1 MILPQGIPSQR
12 GSISAFAE
20 RLMAEDPPRLYLPK
34 DESRPNA
41 GALVF
46 RVGYRSEAERIA
58 ALVGP
63 RDLGQAVDASTDHAL
78 LVLLGE
84 YARQLGLI
92 KRLQA
97 VPIDQ
102 RQGDYTP
109 QSKLIEFLVAILAGL
124 EHLEDLNQASDPL
137 VKDQAVIASWGQTGF
152 AHYSGVSRTLDAAG
166 DDTLSE
172 VIEVLETV
180 SQPFIDAE
188 VMALA
193 RRGQALVLDADLTG
207 RKISSTSTTY
217 PGSGFGYMDGEIA
230 NGFQAAIT
238 SLTGGPCGRLLL
250 SSQRYSGPAQS
261 AECLQAAVQKMEQV
275 LGLHPRRRTERVQQ
289 RLQTLATHLAQLQ
302 ASLEAERAHQ
312 RDLFDTLQAARQ
324 EEARQQAEVERW
336 AAEFQAHGW
345 VERPHSKLAQARQRE
360 VSAQKRQSRAGRD
373 LRATAARL
381 TKWEHAL
388 AEGQAQQTHLL
399 DWLAQLASDNATLLH
414 PLTCVLR
421 VDAGFSPDDNLTW
434 LIEMG
439 YVVYTKAHNGQT
451 TAKLCRQLPATVMWQ
466 RVGRNAEA
474 VYLPQQRIADC
485 PYDLEAL
492 LVRYHVPTGY
502 LYSTLLYY
510 GDRPPPPVLKDWF
523 SGYNARQTIEA
534 GIKEGKGVFR
544 LRHPLV
550 RSPIGM
556 QLQEQFGLFAANFV
570 RWAAQ
575 WAKQLVRQAN
585 HALKDALT
593 EVKTLVQDV
602 AHCRARLVHNVLG
615 RVLIFDEHSPYAG
628 AILLLSGQVA
638 FQHVLPFFKSSSFA
652 RSETT

>member
-1 MILPQGIPSQR
+1 MILPQDAPSQR
-12 GSISAFAE
+12 GSVSAFAE
-20 RLMAEDPPRLYLPK
+20 RLAADDTPRLYLPE
-34 DESRPNA
+34 DASRPDV

-46 RVGYRSEAERIA
+46 RVGYRNEAERIA
-58 ALVGP
+58 ALVGD

-78 LVLLGE
+78 LVVLGE

-92 KRLQA
+92 ERLQA

-102 RQGDYTP
+102 RQGDHPP
-109 QSKLIEFLVAILAGL
+109 QSKLIEFLVGILAGL
-124 EHLEDLNQASDPL
+124 EHLEDLNQAPHPL
-137 VKDQAVIASWGQTGF
+137 VKDQAVIASWGQAGF
-152 AHYSGVSRTLDAAG
+152 AHYSGVSRTLSAAD

-193 RRGQALVLDADLTG
+193 QHGQALVLDADLTG

-217 PGSGFGYMDGEIA
+217 QGAGFGYMDGEIA
-230 NGFQAAIT
+230 NGFQAAVT

-250 SSQRYSGPAQS
+250 SSQRYPGPAQS

-289 RLQTLATHLAQLQ
+289 RLQTLAAHQAQLQ
-302 ASLEAERAHQ
+302 ASLDAERARQ
-312 RDLFDTLQAARQ
+312 RDQFDALQAARQ
-324 EEARQQAEVERW
+324 EEALWQAEVKRLS
-336 AAEFQAHGW
+336 AEFETHGW
-345 VERPHSKLAQARQRE
+345 VERPHSKLAQTRQRV
-360 VSAQKRQSRAGRD
+360 VSAQKRQARAGRE

-381 TKWEHAL
+381 TKWEHAM
-388 AEGQAQQTHLL
+388 ADGQAQQTQWL
-399 DWLAQLASDNATLLH
+399 DWLAQLESENATLLH

-421 VDAGFSPDDNLTW
+421 VDAGFSTDDNLTW

-439 YVVYTKAHNGQT
+439 YVVYTKVHNGQT
-451 TAKLCRQLPATVMWQ
+451 TAKLLRQLPADVTWQ

-474 VYLPQQRIADC
+474 VYLPQQRIAEC

-492 LVRYHVPTGY
+492 VVRYHVPTGY
-502 LYSTLLYY
+502 LYTTLLYY
-510 GDRPPPPVLKDWF
+510 GDRPPPQVLKDWF
-523 SGYNARQTIEA
+523 SSYNTRQTIEA

-556 QLQEQFGLFAANFV
+556 LLQEQFGLFAANFV

-575 WAKQLVRQAN
+575 WAQQLVRQAN
-585 HALKDALT
+585 HALQDALT
-593 EVKTLVQDV
+593 EVKTLVHDV
-602 AHCRARLVHNVLG
+602 AHGRARLVHNALG
-615 RVLIFDEHSPYAG
+615 RVLIFDEHGPYAG
-628 AILLLSGQVA
+628 ALLLLSGQVA
-638 FQHVLPFFKSSSFA
+638 FQHVLPFFKSLSFL
-652 RSETT
+652 RPETT

>member
-1 MILPQGIPSQR
+1 MIVPQCHPSQQR
-12 GSISAFAE
+12 SVSEFTDWLVVDDHPGVCWSNDGPRPEASL
-20 RLMAEDPPRLYLPK
+20 LMIRTSPMRE
-34 DESRPNA
+34 
-41 GALVF
+41 V
-46 RVGYRSEAERIA
+46 ERIA
-58 ALVGP
+58 ALVGQ

-78 LVLLGE
+78 LVVLGE

-92 KRLQA
+92 GRLQA

-102 RQGDYTP
+102 RQGDYSP

-124 EHLEDLNQASDPL
+124 EHLEDLNQASAPL

-152 AHYSGVSRTLDAAG
+152 AHYSGVSRTLDAAD
-166 DDTLSE
+166 DDTLGE
-172 VIEVLETV
+172 VIKVLETV

-207 RKISSTSTTY
+207 RKISPTSTTY

-230 NGFQAAIT
+230 NGFQTALT

-289 RLQTLATHLAQLQ
+289 RLQTLATCQARLQ
-302 ASLEAERAHQ
+302 ASLDTERAHQ
-312 RDLFDTLQAARQ
+312 RDLFDALQAARQ
-324 EEARQQAEVERW
+324 EEARQQAEVEQW
-336 AAEFQAHGW
+336 SAEFQARGW
-345 VERPHSKLAQARQRE
+345 VERPHSKLAQARQR
-360 VSAQKRQSRAGRD
+360 VVRAQKRQIRAGRD

-388 AEGQAQQTHLL
+388 AEDQAQQTQLL
-399 DWLAQLASDNATLLH
+399 DWLAQLDSANATLLH

-421 VDAGFSPDDNLTW
+421 VDAGFSTDDNLTW

-439 YVVYTKAHNGQT
+439 YVVYTKVHNGQT
-451 TAKLCRQLPATVMWQ
+451 TAKLCRQLPAAVTWQ

-474 VYLPQQRIADC
+474 VYLPQQRIAEC

-492 LVRYHVPTGY
+492 LVRYHVPTGV
-502 LYSTLLYY
+502 LYTTLLYY
-510 GDRPPPPVLKDWF
+510 GDRPPPPLLKDWF
-523 SGYNARQTIEA
+523 SGYNTRQTIEA

-550 RSPIGM
+550 RSPFGM

-575 WAKQLVRQAN
+575 WAKQLMRQAN

-602 AHCRARLVHNVLG
+602 AHCRARLVHNALG
-615 RVLIFDEHSPYAG
+615 RVLIFDEYSPYAG
-628 AILLLSGQVA
+628 SCLLLSGQVA
-638 FQHVLPFFKSSSFA
+638 FQHVLPFFKSSSFLPP
-652 RSETT
+652 ETS

>member
-1 MILPQGIPSQR
+1 MIVPQCHPSQR
-12 GSISAFAE
+12 RSVSEFTDWLVADDHPE
-20 RLMAEDPPRLYLPK
+20 VYLPN
-34 DESRPNA
+34 DCPRP
-41 GALVF
+41 
-46 RVGYRSEAERIA
+46 EASPLIIRTSPMREVERIA
-58 ALVGP
+58 ALVGQ

-84 YARQLGLI
+84 YARHLGLI
-92 KRLQA
+92 ERLQA

-102 RQGDYTP
+102 RQGDYPP
-109 QSKLIEFLVAILAGL
+109 QSKLIEFLVGILAGL
-124 EHLEDLNQASDPL
+124 EHLEDLNQAPNPL
-137 VKDQAVIASWGQTGF
+137 VKDQAVITSWGQAGF
-152 AHYSGVSRTLDAAG
+152 AHYSGVSRTLSAAG

-172 VIEVLETV
+172 VVEVLETV

-193 RRGQALVLDADLTG
+193 RQGRALVLDTDLTG

-217 PGSGFGYMDGEIA
+217 QGSGFGYMDGEVA
-230 NGFQAAIT
+230 KGFQAAIT

-289 RLQTLATHLAQLQ
+289 RLRTLAANQDRLQ
-302 ASLEAERAHQ
+302 ASLDAERARQ
-312 RDLFDTLQAARQ
+312 RDLFDALQAARQ
-324 EEARQQAEVERW
+324 DEARGLAEVEQLT
-336 AAEFQAHGW
+336 AEFQARGW
-345 VERPHSKLAQARQRE
+345 VERPHSKLAQARQRL
-360 VSAQKRQSRAGRD
+360 VSAQKRQARTGRE
-373 LRATAARL
+373 LRATATRL
-381 TKWEHAL
+381 TKWEPAL
-388 AEGQAQQTHLL
+388 AKGQAQQTQWL
-399 DWLAQLASDNATLLH
+399 DWLAQLESDNATLLH

-421 VDAGFSPDDNLTW
+421 VDAGFSTDDNLTW

-451 TAKLCRQLPATVMWQ
+451 TAKLCRQLPATVTWQ

-474 VYLPQQRIADC
+474 VYLPHQRIAEC

-502 LYSTLLYY
+502 LYTTLLYY
-510 GDRPPPPVLKDWF
+510 GDRPPPQVLKDWF

-544 LRHPLV
+544 LRHPWV

-556 QLQEQFGLFAANFV
+556 ELQEQFSLFAANFV
-570 RWAAQ
+570 RWATQ

-585 HALKDALT
+585 HALSNALT

-602 AHCRARLVHNVLG
+602 AHCRARLVHNALG

-628 AILLLSGQVA
+628 SILLLSGQVA
-638 FQHVLPFFKSSSFA
+638 FQYVLPFFKSLDFLPP
-652 RSETT
+652 ETS

>member
-1 MILPQGIPSQR
+1 MILPQGVPSQR
-12 GSISAFAE
+12 GSVSAFAE
-20 RLMAEDPPRLYLPK
+20 RLVADNPPRLYLPE
-34 DESRPNA
+34 DASRPDA
-41 GALVF
+41 GTLVYQ
-46 RVGYRSEAERIA
+46 VGYRSEAERIA
-58 ALVGP
+58 ALVRP
-63 RDLGQAVDASTDHAL
+63 RDLGQAVDVSTDHAL

-92 KRLQA
+92 ERLQA

-102 RQGDYTP
+102 RQGAYTP

-124 EHLEDLNQASDPL
+124 EHLEDLNQAAAPL
-137 VKDQAVIASWGQTGF
+137 VKDQAVITSWGQAGF
-152 AHYSGVSRTLDAAG
+152 AHYSGVSRTLSAAG

-172 VIEVLETV
+172 VIQVLQTI

-193 RRGQALVLDADLTG
+193 RHGQALVLDADLTG
-207 RKISSTSTTY
+207 RKVSSTSTTY
-217 PGSGFGYMDGEIA
+217 QDSGFGYMDGEIA

-261 AECLQAAVQKMEQV
+261 AECLQAAVRKMEQV

-289 RLQTLATHLAQLQ
+289 RLQALAADQAQLQ
-302 ASLEAERAHQ
+302 ASLDAERTRQ
-312 RDLFDTLQAARQ
+312 RDLFDALQVARQ
-324 EEARQQAEVERW
+324 EQVLRQAEVERLS
-336 AAEFQAHGW
+336 AEFQARGW
-345 VERPHSKLAQARQRE
+345 VERPHSKLAQARQQV
-360 VSAQKRQSRAGRD
+360 VSAQKRQTRAGRE

-388 AEGQAQQTHLL
+388 ANGQAQQTQWM
-399 DWLAQLASDNATLLH
+399 DWLAQLESENATLLH
-414 PLTCVLR
+414 PLTCILR
-421 VDAGFSPDDNLTW
+421 VDAGFSTDDNLTW

-439 YVVYTKAHNGQT
+439 YVVYTKVHNGQT
-451 TAKLCRQLPATVMWQ
+451 TAKLLRQLPADVTWQ

-474 VYLPQQRIADC
+474 VYRPQQRIAEC

-492 LVRYHVPTGY
+492 VVRYHVPTGY

-510 GDRPPPPVLKDWF
+510 GDRPPPQRLKDWF

-556 QLQEQFGLFAANFV
+556 LLQEQFGLFAANFV

-585 HALKDALT
+585 QALEDALT
-593 EVKTLVQDV
+593 EVKTLVHDV
-602 AHCRARLVHNVLG
+602 AHCRARLVHNALG
-615 RVLIFDEHSPYAG
+615 HVLIFDEHGPYAG
-628 AILLLSGQVA
+628 ALLLLSGQVA
-638 FQHVLPFFKSSSFA
+638 FQHVLPFFKSSSFLLPG
-652 RSETT
+652 TT

>member
-1 MILPQGIPSQR
+1 MILPHGAPSQR
-12 GSISAFAE
+12 GSMSAFAE
-20 RLMAEDPPRLYLPK
+20 RLVADAPPRLYLP
-34 DESRPNA
+34 DEESRP
-41 GALVF
+41 GADTPVF
-46 RVGYRSEAERIA
+46 RVGCCREAERIA

-63 RDLGQAVDASTDHAL
+63 RDLGQGVDASTDHAL
-78 LVLLGE
+78 LVVLGE

-92 KRLQA
+92 ERLRG

-102 RQGDYTP
+102 RRGDYTP

-137 VKDQAVIASWGQTGF
+137 VKDQAVITSWGQTGF
-152 AHYSGVSRTLDAAG
+152 AHYSGVSRTLEAA
-166 DDTLSE
+166 DEDTLSK
-172 VIEVLETV
+172 VIEVLEAV

-217 PGSGFGYMDGEIA
+217 PGAGFGYMDGEIA

-250 SSQRYSGPAQS
+250 SSQRYSGPARS

-275 LGLHPRRRTERVQQ
+275 LGLHPRRRTEQVQQ
-289 RLQTLATHLAQLQ
+289 RLQALATSQARLQ
-302 ASLEAERAHQ
+302 ASLDAERAHQ
-312 RDLFDTLQAARQ
+312 RDLFDALQAARQ
-324 EEARQQAEVERW
+324 EEARQQAEVERLS
-336 AAEFQAHGW
+336 AEFQAHGW
-345 VERPHSKLAQARQRE
+345 VERPHSKLAQARQRV
-360 VSAQKRQSRAGRD
+360 VSAHKRQTRAGRD

-381 TKWEHAL
+381 TQWERAL
-388 AEGQAQQTHLL
+388 ADGQAQQTHLL
-399 DWLAQLASDNATLLH
+399 DWHAQLESENATLLH

-421 VDAGFSPDDNLTW
+421 VDAGFSTDDNLTW

-439 YVVYTKAHNGQT
+439 YVVYTKVHNGQT
-451 TAKLCRQLPATVMWQ
+451 TAKLLRQLPADVTWQ

-474 VYLPQQRIADC
+474 VYLPHQRIAEC
-485 PYDLEAL
+485 PYDLDAL
-492 LVRYHVPTGY
+492 VVRYHVPTGV
-502 LYSTLLYY
+502 LYTTLLYY
-510 GDRPPPPVLKDWF
+510 GNRPPPQVLKDWF

-550 RSPIGM
+550 RSPFGM
-556 QLQEQFGLFAANFV
+556 LLQEQFGLFAANFV

-575 WAKQLVRQAN
+575 WVKQLMRQAN
-585 HALKDALT
+585 HALHDALT

-602 AHCRARLVHNVLG
+602 AHCRARLVHNAVG

-628 AILLLSGQVA
+628 VFLLLSGQA
-638 FQHVLPFFKSSSFA
+638 TFQHVLPFFKSLSFA
-652 RSETT
+652 

>member
-1 MILPQGIPSQR
+1 V
-12 GSISAFAE
+12 
-20 RLMAEDPPRLYLPK
+20 Y
-34 DESRPNA
+34 
-41 GALVF
+41 
-46 RVGYRSEAERIA
+46 RVGYRGEAERIA
-58 ALVGP
+58 ALVRD

-92 KRLQA
+92 ERLQV

-124 EHLEDLNQASDPL
+124 EHLEDLNQAADPL
-137 VKDQAVIASWGQTGF
+137 VKDQAVITSWGQTGF
-152 AHYSGVSRTLDAAG
+152 AHYSGVSRTLSAAG
-166 DDTLSE
+166 DDTLSA
-172 VIEVLETV
+172 VLEVLRTI

-193 RRGQALVLDADLTG
+193 QQGQALVLDADLTG
-207 RKISSTSTTY
+207 RKVSSTSTTY
-217 PGSGFGYMDGEIA
+217 QGAGFGYMDGEVA

-238 SLTGGPCGRLLL
+238 SLTGGPYGRLLL

-289 RLQTLATHLAQLQ
+289 RLQTLAAHQAQLQ
-302 ASLEAERAHQ
+302 ASLDAERTRQ
-312 RDLFDTLQAARQ
+312 RDLFDALQAARQ
-324 EEARQQAEVERW
+324 EAARQQAEVEQLS
-336 AAEFQAHGW
+336 AEFQARGW
-345 VERPHSKLAQARQRE
+345 VERPHSKLARARQRM
-360 VSAQKRQSRAGRD
+360 VSAQKRKGRAGRD

-381 TKWEHAL
+381 TKWERAL

-399 DWLAQLASDNATLLH
+399 DWLAQLESENATLLH

-421 VDAGFSPDDNLTW
+421 VDAGFSTDDNLTR

-451 TAKLCRQLPATVMWQ
+451 TAKLLRQLPTDVTWQ

-474 VYLPQQRIADC
+474 VYRPQQRIAEC
-485 PYDLEAL
+485 PYDLDAL

-502 LYSTLLYY
+502 LYTTLLYY
-510 GDRPPPPVLKDWF
+510 GDRPPPQVLKDWF

-550 RSPIGM
+550 RSPLGM
-556 QLQEQFGLFAANFV
+556 LLQEQFSLFAANFV

-575 WAKQLVRQAN
+575 WAMQLVRQAN

-602 AHCRARLVHNVLG
+602 AHCRARLVHNILG
-615 RVLIFDEHSPYAG
+615 RVLIFDERSPYAG
-628 AILLLSGQVA
+628 SLLLLSGQVA
-638 FQHVLPFFKSSSFA
+638 FQHVLPFFKSLNFL
-652 RSETT
+652 RPETT

>member
-1 MILPQGIPSQR
+1 MIVPHGVPSQH
-12 GSISAFAE
+12 GSVSAFAE
-20 RLMAEDPPRLYLPK
+20 RLVADNPPRLYWLES
-34 DESRPNA
+34 ESRPDA
-41 GALVF
+41 RDLVF
-46 RVGYRSEAERIA
+46 RVGYRNEAERII
-58 ALVGP
+58 ALVGQ

-84 YARQLGLI
+84 YARHLGLI
-92 KRLQA
+92 ERLQ
-97 VPIDQ
+97 VVSIDQ
-102 RQGDYTP
+102 RQGEYPP
-109 QSKLIEFLVAILAGL
+109 QSKLIEFLVGILAGL
-124 EHLEDLNQASDPL
+124 EHLEDLNQAPNPL
-137 VKDQAVIASWGQTGF
+137 VKDQAVITSWGQAGF
-152 AHYSGVSRTLDAAG
+152 AHYSGVSRTLSAAG
-166 DDTLSE
+166 DDTLHE

-193 RRGQALVLDADLTG
+193 RHGRALVLDADLTG
-207 RKISSTSTTY
+207 RKVSSTSTTY
-217 PGSGFGYMDGEIA
+217 AGSGFGYMDGEVA

-261 AECLQAAVQKMEQV
+261 AECLQAAVQKMEHV

-289 RLQTLATHLAQLQ
+289 RLRTLAANQARLQ
-302 ASLEAERAHQ
+302 ASLDAERARQ
-312 RDLFDTLQAARQ
+312 RDLFDALQTARQ
-324 EEARQQAEVERW
+324 DEARGQTEVEQW
-336 AAEFQAHGW
+336 AAEFQARGW
-345 VERPHSKLAQARQRE
+345 VERPHSKLAQARQRL
-360 VSAQKRQSRAGRD
+360 VSAQKRQTRAGRE

-388 AEGQAQQTHLL
+388 AEGQAQQTHWL
-399 DWLAQLASDNATLLH
+399 DWLAQLESENDTLLH
-414 PLTCVLR
+414 PLTCILR
-421 VDAGFSPDDNLTW
+421 VDAGFSTDDNLTW

-451 TAKLCRQLPATVMWQ
+451 TAKLRRQLPATMTWQ

-474 VYLPQQRIADC
+474 VYLPHQRIAEC

-502 LYSTLLYY
+502 LYTTLLYY

-523 SGYNARQTIEA
+523 RGYNARQTIEA

-544 LRHPLV
+544 LRHPWV

-556 QLQEQFGLFAANFV
+556 ELQEQFSLFAANFV
-570 RWAAQ
+570 RWTAQ

-585 HALKDALT
+585 RALNDALT

-602 AHCRARLVHNVLG
+602 AHCQARLVHNALG
-615 RVLIFDEHSPYAG
+615 RVLVFDEQSPYAG
-628 AILLLSGQVA
+628 SILLLSGQVA
-638 FQHVLPFFKSSSFA
+638 FQHVLPFFKSLNFLPP
-652 RSETT
+652 ETS

>member
-1 MILPQGIPSQR
+1 MIVPQCLPSQHR
-12 GSISAFAE
+12 SVSDFTNWLVADDRPWLHVSPECPRPEDSPAILRTGS
-20 RLMAEDPPRLYLPK
+20 
-34 DESRPNA
+34 
-41 GALVF
+41 VH
-46 RVGYRSEAERIA
+46 EAERITM
-58 ALVGP
+58 LVGN
-63 RDLGQAVDASTDHAL
+63 RDLGQEVDASTDHAL
-78 LVLLGE
+78 LILLGE
-84 YARQLGLI
+84 YARHLGLI

-102 RQGDYTP
+102 RQGDYPP
-109 QSKLIEFLVAILAGL
+109 QSKLIEFLVGILAGL

-137 VKDQAVIASWGQTGF
+137 VKDQAVITSWGQAGF
-152 AHYSGVSRTLDAAG
+152 AHYSGVSRTLSAAD
-166 DDTLSE
+166 DDTLGA
-172 VIEVLETV
+172 VLDVLQTV

-193 RRGQALVLDADLTG
+193 RQGRVLMLDTDLTG
-207 RKISSTSTTY
+207 RKVSSTSTTY

-230 NGFQAAIT
+230 KGFQAAIT

-275 LGLHPRRRTERVQQ
+275 LGLHPRRRTEQVQQ
-289 RLQTLATHLAQLQ
+289 RLQALAATLDRLQ
-302 ASLEAERAHQ
+302 ASLDAERARQ
-312 RDLFDTLQAARQ
+312 RDLFDALQAARQ
-324 EEARQQAEVERW
+324 EESRQQAEVERLT
-336 AAEFQAHGW
+336 AEFQARGW
-345 VERPHSKLAQARQRE
+345 VERPHSKLAQARQRG
-360 VSAQKRQSRAGRD
+360 VSAQKRQARAGRE

-381 TKWEHAL
+381 TKWEHTL
-388 AEGQAQQTHLL
+388 AEGQAQQTQLM
-399 DWLAQLASDNATLLH
+399 DWLAQLESENATLLH

-421 VDAGFSPDDNLTW
+421 VDAGFSTDDNLTW

-439 YVVYTKAHNGQT
+439 YVAYTKAHNGQT
-451 TAKLCRQLPATVMWQ
+451 TAKLFRQLPAGVTWQ

-474 VYLPQQRIADC
+474 VYLPQQRIAEC

-502 LYSTLLYY
+502 LYTTLLYY
-510 GDRPPPPVLKDWF
+510 GDRPPPQSLKDWF

-544 LRHPLV
+544 MRHPWV

-556 QLQEQFGLFAANFV
+556 QLQEQFSLFAANFV

-575 WAKQLVRQAN
+575 WAKQLVRHAN
-585 HALKDALT
+585 RALNDALT

-602 AHCRARLVHNVLG
+602 AHCRARLIHNALG

-628 AILLLSGQVA
+628 SILLLSGQIA
-638 FQHVLPFFKSSSFA
+638 FQHVLPFFKNSNFLPP
-652 RSETT
+652 ETG

>member
-1 MILPQGIPSQR
+1 MILPQGAPSQR
-12 GSISAFAE
+12 GSVSAFAE
-20 RLMAEDPPRLYLPK
+20 QLVADVPPRLYVPEDK
-34 DESRPNA
+34 SRPA
-41 GALVF
+41 VGDTVF
-46 RVGYRSEAERIA
+46 RVGHRNEAERIA

-84 YARQLGLI
+84 YAQHLGLI
-92 KRLQA
+92 KHLQA

-102 RQGDYTP
+102 RQGDYAP

-137 VKDQAVIASWGQTGF
+137 VKDQAVITSWGQGGF
-152 AHYSGVSRTLDAAG
+152 AHYSGVSRTLSAAG
-166 DDTLSE
+166 DDTLGG
-172 VIEVLETV
+172 VLDVLQTV

-207 RKISSTSTTY
+207 RKVSATSTTY
-217 PGSGFGYMDGEIA
+217 QGAGFGYMDGEIA

-261 AECLQAAVQKMEQV
+261 AECLQAAVQRMEQV
-275 LGLHPRRRTERVQQ
+275 LGLHPRRRTEQVQQ
-289 RLQTLATHLAQLQ
+289 RLHTLTTTLNRLQ
-302 ASLEAERAHQ
+302 ASLDAERARQ
-312 RDLFDTLQAARQ
+312 RDLFDALQAARQ
-324 EEARQQAEVERW
+324 EQALRQADVERLS
-336 AAEFQAHGW
+336 AEFQARGW
-345 VERPHSKLAQARQRE
+345 VERPHSKLAQARQQV
-360 VSAQKRQSRAGRD
+360 VSAQKRQTRAGRE

-381 TKWEHAL
+381 TRWECAL
-388 AEGQAQQTHLL
+388 ADGQAQQTQLL
-399 DWLAQLASDNATLLH
+399 DWLAQLESENATLLH
-414 PLTCVLR
+414 PLACILR
-421 VDAGFSPDDNLTW
+421 VDAGFSTDDNLTW

-451 TAKLCRQLPATVMWQ
+451 TAKLLRQLPANVTWQ

-474 VYLPQQRIADC
+474 VYLPHQRIAEC

-492 LVRYHVPTGY
+492 VVRYHVPTGH
-502 LYSTLLYY
+502 LYTTLLYY
-510 GDRPPPPVLKDWF
+510 GDRPPPQVLKDWF

-550 RSPIGM
+550 RSPFGM
-556 QLQEQFGLFAANFV
+556 LLQEQFGLFAANFV

-585 HALKDALT
+585 QALKDALT

-602 AHCRARLVHNVLG
+602 AHCRARLVHNAVG
-615 RVLIFDEHSPYAG
+615 RVLIFDELGPYAG
-628 AILLLSGQVA
+628 ALLLLSGQVA
-638 FQHVLPFFKSSSFA
+638 FQHVLPFFKSLDFL
-652 RSETT
+652 RPETT

>member
-1 MILPQGIPSQR
+1 MILPQDVPSQR
-12 GSISAFAE
+12 GSVSAFAK
-20 RLMAEDPPRLYLPK
+20 RLVADIPSRLYLPE
-34 DESRPNA
+34 DQARPA
-41 GALVF
+41 AHDLVF
-46 RVGYRSEAERIA
+46 RVGHRNEAERIA

-84 YARQLGLI
+84 YARHLGLI
-92 KRLQA
+92 KHLQA

-102 RQGDYTP
+102 RQGDYSP

-137 VKDQAVIASWGQTGF
+137 VKDQAVITSWGQAGF
-152 AHYSGVSRTLDAAG
+152 AHYSGVSRTLSAAG
-166 DDTLSE
+166 DDTLGG
-172 VIEVLETV
+172 VLDVLQTV

-193 RRGQALVLDADLTG
+193 RHGQALVLDADLTG
-207 RKISSTSTTY
+207 RKVSATSTTY
-217 PGSGFGYMDGEIA
+217 QGSGFGYMDGEIA

-289 RLQTLATHLAQLQ
+289 RLQTLAADQAQLQ
-302 ASLEAERAHQ
+302 ASLDTEQAHQ
-312 RDLFDTLQAARQ
+312 RDLFDALQTARQ
-324 EEARQQAEVERW
+324 EESLRQAEVARW
-336 AAEFQAHGW
+336 TAEFQAFGW
-345 VERPHSKLAQARQRE
+345 VERPHSKLAQARQRV
-360 VSAQKRQSRAGRD
+360 VSAQKRQARAGRE

-388 AEGQAQQTHLL
+388 ADGQAQQTQLL
-399 DWLAQLASDNATLLH
+399 DWLAQLESENATLLH
-414 PLTCVLR
+414 PLTCILR
-421 VDAGFSPDDNLTW
+421 VDAGFSTDDNLTW

-439 YVVYTKAHNGQT
+439 YVVYTKVHNGQT
-451 TAKLCRQLPATVMWQ
+451 TAKLLRQLPADVTWQ

-474 VYLPQQRIADC
+474 VYRPQQRIAEC

-502 LYSTLLYY
+502 LYTTLVYY
-510 GDRPPPPVLKDWF
+510 GDRPPPQRLKDWF

-556 QLQEQFGLFAANFV
+556 LLQEQFGLFAANFV
-570 RWAAQ
+570 RWAAH

-585 HALKDALT
+585 QALKDALT
-593 EVKTLVQDV
+593 EVKTLVHDV
-602 AHCRARLVHNVLG
+602 AHCRARLVHNALG
-615 RVLIFDEHSPYAG
+615 HVLIFDEHGPYAG
-628 AILLLSGQVA
+628 ALLLLSGQVA
-638 FQHVLPFFKSSSFA
+638 FQHVLPFFKSLSFL
-652 RSETT
+652 RPQTT

>member
-1 MILPQGIPSQR
+1 MILPQGAPSQR
-12 GSISAFAE
+12 GSVSAFAE
-20 RLMAEDPPRLYLPK
+20 QLVADVPPRLYVPEDK
-34 DESRPNA
+34 SRPA
-41 GALVF
+41 VGDTVF
-46 RVGYRSEAERIA
+46 RVGHRNEAERIA

-84 YARQLGLI
+84 YAQHLGLI
-92 KRLQA
+92 KHLQA

-102 RQGDYTP
+102 RQGDYAP

-137 VKDQAVIASWGQTGF
+137 VKDQAVITSWGQGGF
-152 AHYSGVSRTLDAAG
+152 AHYSGVSRTLSAAG
-166 DDTLSE
+166 DDTLGG
-172 VIEVLETV
+172 VLDVLQTV

-207 RKISSTSTTY
+207 RKVSATSTTY
-217 PGSGFGYMDGEIA
+217 QGAGFGYMDGEIA

-261 AECLQAAVQKMEQV
+261 AECLQAAVQRMEQV
-275 LGLHPRRRTERVQQ
+275 LGLHPRRRTEQVQQ
-289 RLQTLATHLAQLQ
+289 RLHTLTTTLNRLQ
-302 ASLEAERAHQ
+302 ASLDAERARQ
-312 RDLFDTLQAARQ
+312 RDLFDALQAARQ
-324 EEARQQAEVERW
+324 EQALRQADVERLS
-336 AAEFQAHGW
+336 AEFQARGW
-345 VERPHSKLAQARQRE
+345 VERPHSKLAQARQQV
-360 VSAQKRQSRAGRD
+360 VSAQKRQTRAGRE

-381 TKWEHAL
+381 TRWECAL
-388 AEGQAQQTHLL
+388 ADGQAQQTQLM
-399 DWLAQLASDNATLLH
+399 DWLAQLESENATLLH
-414 PLTCVLR
+414 PLACILR
-421 VDAGFSPDDNLTW
+421 VDAGFSTDDNLTW

-451 TAKLCRQLPATVMWQ
+451 TAKLLRQLPANVTWQ

-474 VYLPQQRIADC
+474 VYLPHQRIAEC

-492 LVRYHVPTGY
+492 VVRYHVPTGH
-502 LYSTLLYY
+502 LYTTLLYY
-510 GDRPPPPVLKDWF
+510 GDRPPPQVLKDWF

-550 RSPIGM
+550 RSPFGM
-556 QLQEQFGLFAANFV
+556 LLQEQFGLFAANFV

-585 HALKDALT
+585 QALKDALT

-602 AHCRARLVHNVLG
+602 AHCRARLVHNAVG
-615 RVLIFDEHSPYAG
+615 RVLIFDELGPYAG
-628 AILLLSGQVA
+628 ALLLLSGQVA
-638 FQHVLPFFKSSSFA
+638 FQHVLPFFKSLDFL
-652 RSETT
+652 RPETT

>member
-124 EHLEDLNQASDPL
+124 EHLEDLNQAFDPL

-217 PGSGFGYMDGEIA
+217 QGSGFGYMDGEIA

-275 LGLHPRRRTERVQQ
+275 LGLHPRRRTERVQR

-302 ASLEAERAHQ
+302 ASLDAERAHQ

-345 VERPHSKLAQARQRE
+345 VERPHSKLAQARQRV

-421 VDAGFSPDDNLTW
+421 VDAGFSTDDNLTW

-628 AILLLSGQVA
+628 ATLLLSGQVA

>member
-1 MILPQGIPSQR
+1 MILPQDVPSQR
-12 GSISAFAE
+12 GSVSAFAE
-20 RLMAEDPPRLYLPK
+20 RLVADIPSRLYLPA
-34 DESRPNA
+34 DQARPA
-41 GALVF
+41 AHDLVF
-46 RVGYRSEAERIA
+46 RVGHRNEAERIA

-84 YARQLGLI
+84 YARHLGLI
-92 KRLQA
+92 KHLQA

-102 RQGDYTP
+102 RQGDYSP

-137 VKDQAVIASWGQTGF
+137 VKDQAVITSWGQAGF
-152 AHYSGVSRTLDAAG
+152 AHYSGVSRTLSAAG
-166 DDTLSE
+166 DDTLGG
-172 VIEVLETV
+172 VLDVLQTV
-180 SQPFIDAE
+180 SQPFVDAE

-193 RRGQALVLDADLTG
+193 RHGQALVLDADLTG
-207 RKISSTSTTY
+207 RKVSATSTTY
-217 PGSGFGYMDGEIA
+217 QGSGFGYMDGEIA

-261 AECLQAAVQKMEQV
+261 AECLRAAAQKMEQV

-289 RLQTLATHLAQLQ
+289 RLQTLAADQAQLQ
-302 ASLEAERAHQ
+302 ASLDAERARQ
-312 RDLFDTLQAARQ
+312 RDLFDALQAARQ
-324 EEARQQAEVERW
+324 EEARQQAEVERLF
-336 AAEFQAHGW
+336 AEFQAHGW
-345 VERPHSKLAQARQRE
+345 VERPHSKLAQVRRRV
-360 VSAQKRQSRAGRD
+360 VSTQKRQARAGRE

-381 TKWEHAL
+381 AKWEHTL
-388 AEGQAQQTHLL
+388 ADGQAQQTQLL
-399 DWLAQLASDNATLLH
+399 DWLAQLEGDNATLLH
-414 PLTCVLR
+414 PLSCILR
-421 VDAGFSPDDNLTW
+421 VDAGFSTDDNLTW

-439 YVVYTKAHNGQT
+439 YVVYTKVHNGQT
-451 TAKLCRQLPATVMWQ
+451 TAKLLRQLPADVTWQ

-474 VYLPQQRIADC
+474 VDWPRQRIAEC

-502 LYSTLLYY
+502 LYTTLLYY
-510 GDRPPPPVLKDWF
+510 GDRPPPRVLKDWF

-550 RSPIGM
+550 RSRIGM
-556 QLQEQFGLFAANFV
+556 LLQEQFGLFAANFV

-585 HALKDALT
+585 QALKDALT

-602 AHCRARLVHNVLG
+602 SHCRARLVNNAVG

-628 AILLLSGQVA
+628 VFLLLSGQA
-638 FQHVLPFFKSSSFA
+638 TFQHVLPFFKSLSFA

>member
-1 MILPQGIPSQR
+1 MILPQGAPSQR
-12 GSISAFAE
+12 GSVSAFAE
-20 RLMAEDPPRLYLPK
+20 RLVADDPPRLYLPE
-34 DESRPNA
+34 DESRPDA
-41 GALVF
+41 RTLTF
-46 RVGYRSEAERIA
+46 RVSYRSEADRIA

-84 YARQLGLI
+84 YARHLGLI
-92 KRLQA
+92 ERLQG

-102 RQGDYTP
+102 RRGDYTP

-137 VKDQAVIASWGQTGF
+137 VKDQAVIASWGQTSF

-166 DDTLSE
+166 EDTMSG
-172 VIEVLETV
+172 VMEVLETI

-188 VMALA
+188 VMTLA
-193 RRGQALVLDADLTG
+193 RRGQAVALDVDLTG

-217 PGSGFGYMDGEIA
+217 EGAGFGYMDGEIA

-275 LGLHPRRRTERVQQ
+275 LGLHPRRRTEQVQQ
-289 RLQTLATHLAQLQ
+289 RLYTLATSQARLQ
-302 ASLEAERAHQ
+302 ASLDAERAHQ
-312 RDLFDTLQAARQ
+312 RDLFDALQVARQ
-324 EEARQQAEVERW
+324 EEARQQAEVERLS
-336 AAEFQAHGW
+336 AEFQARGW
-345 VERPHSKLAQARQRE
+345 VERPHSKLAQARQRV
-360 VSAQKRQSRAGRD
+360 VSAHKRHSRAGRA

-381 TKWEHAL
+381 TKWEQAL

-399 DWLAQLASDNATLLH
+399 DWLAQLESENATLLH

-421 VDAGFSPDDNLTW
+421 VDAGFSTDDNLTW

-451 TAKLCRQLPATVMWQ
+451 TAKLCRQLPATVTWQ

-474 VYLPQQRIADC
+474 VYLPQQRIAEC

-492 LVRYHVPTGY
+492 LVRYHIPTGL
-502 LYSTLLYY
+502 LYTTLLYY

-550 RSPIGM
+550 RSPFGM
-556 QLQEQFGLFAANFV
+556 LIQEQFSLFAANFV

-575 WAKQLVRQAN
+575 WVQQLVRQAN
-585 HALKDALT
+585 HMLKEALT

-615 RVLIFDEHSPYAG
+615 RVLIFDEHGPYAG
-628 AILLLSGQVA
+628 ALLLLSGQVA
-638 FQHVLPFFKSSSFA
+638 FQHVLPFCKTLDFL
-652 RSETT
+652 RPQTT

>member
-1 MILPQGIPSQR
+1 MILPQDTPFQR
-12 GSISAFAE
+12 GSVSALAE
-20 RLMAEDPPRLYLPK
+20 RLAADDTPRLYLPE
-34 DESRPNA
+34 DASRPDA

-46 RVGYRSEAERIA
+46 RVGYRNEAERIA
-58 ALVGP
+58 ALVGD

-92 KRLQA
+92 ERLQA

-102 RQGDYTP
+102 RQGEHPP

-124 EHLEDLNQASDPL
+124 EHLEDLNQAPDPL
-137 VKDQAVIASWGQTGF
+137 VKDQAVITSWGQGGF
-152 AHYSGVSRTLDAAG
+152 AHYSGVSRTLSAAD

-172 VIEVLETV
+172 VLQVLETV

-193 RRGQALVLDADLTG
+193 RHGQALVLDADLTG
-207 RKISSTSTTY
+207 RKVSSTSTTY
-217 PGSGFGYMDGEIA
+217 QGSGFGYMDGEIA

-275 LGLHPRRRTERVQQ
+275 LGLHPRRRTEQVQQ
-289 RLQTLATHLAQLQ
+289 RLQTLAANQDRLQ
-302 ASLEAERAHQ
+302 ASLDAERARQ
-312 RDLFDTLQAARQ
+312 RDLFDALQAARQ
-324 EEARQQAEVERW
+324 EEAQQQAEVERLTT
-336 AAEFQAHGW
+336 EFQAHGW
-345 VERPHSKLAQARQRE
+345 VERPHSKLAQARQRV
-360 VSAQKRQSRAGRD
+360 VSAQKRQARAGRE

-388 AEGQAQQTHLL
+388 ANGQAQQTQGL
-399 DWLAQLASDNATLLH
+399 DWLAQLESENATLLH

-421 VDAGFSPDDNLTW
+421 VDAGFSTDDNLTW

-451 TAKLCRQLPATVMWQ
+451 TAKLLRQLPADVTWQ

-474 VYLPQQRIADC
+474 VYLPHQRIAEC

-492 LVRYHVPTGY
+492 VVRYHVPTGY
-502 LYSTLLYY
+502 LYTTLLYY
-510 GDRPPPPVLKDWF
+510 GDRPPPQGLKDWF

-550 RSPIGM
+550 HSPIGM
-556 QLQEQFGLFAANFV
+556 LLQEQFGLFAANFV

-585 HALKDALT
+585 QALKDALT

-602 AHCRARLVHNVLG
+602 AHCRARLVHNAMG

-628 AILLLSGQVA
+628 SLLLLSGQVA
-638 FQHVLPFFKSSSFA
+638 FQHVLPFFKSLCFLQP
-652 RSETT
+652 ETT

>member
-1 MILPQGIPSQR
+1 MILPQATPSQR
-12 GSISAFAE
+12 GSVSAFAE
-20 RLMAEDPPRLYLPK
+20 RLAADDRPRLYLPE
-34 DESRPNA
+34 DASRPDA
-41 GALVF
+41 GAVVF
-46 RVGYRSEAERIA
+46 RVGYRNEAERIA
-58 ALVGP
+58 ALVGD

-92 KRLQA
+92 ERLQA

-102 RQGDYTP
+102 RQGDYSP
-109 QSKLIEFLVAILAGL
+109 QSKLIEFLVTILAGL
-124 EHLEDLNQASDPL
+124 EHLEDLNQAPDPL
-137 VKDQAVIASWGQTGF
+137 VKDQAVITSWGQVGF
-152 AHYSGVSRTLDAAG
+152 AHYSGVSRTLSAAG
-166 DDTLSE
+166 DDTLRE
-172 VIEVLETV
+172 VLQVLETV

-188 VMALA
+188 VMALV
-193 RRGQALVLDADLTG
+193 RRGQMLVLDADLTG
-207 RKISSTSTTY
+207 RKVSSTSTTY

-275 LGLHPRRRTERVQQ
+275 LGLHPRRRTEQVQQ
-289 RLQTLATHLAQLQ
+289 RLRTLTTTLDRLQ
-302 ASLEAERAHQ
+302 ASLDAERARQH
-312 RDLFDTLQAARQ
+312 DLFDTLQAARQ
-324 EEARQQAEVERW
+324 EEALRQADVERLS
-336 AAEFQAHGW
+336 AEFQARGW
-345 VERPHSKLAQARQRE
+345 VERPHSQLAQARQRV
-360 VSAQKRQSRAGRD
+360 VSAQKRQTRAGRD
-373 LRATAARL
+373 LSATAARL
-381 TKWEHAL
+381 TKGEHAL
-388 AEGQAQQTHLL
+388 ANGQAQQTHLL
-399 DWLAQLASDNATLLH
+399 DWLAQLESDNATLLH

-451 TAKLCRQLPATVMWQ
+451 TAKLCRQLPATVDWQ

-474 VYLPQQRIADC
+474 VYLPHQRIAEC
-485 PYDLEAL
+485 PYDLETL
-492 LVRYHVPTGY
+492 VVRYHVPTGY

-510 GDRPPPPVLKDWF
+510 GDRPPPQGLKDWF
-523 SGYNARQTIEA
+523 RGYNARQTIEA

-556 QLQEQFGLFAANFV
+556 LLQEQFGLFAANFV

-602 AHCRARLVHNVLG
+602 AHCRARLVHNALG
-615 RVLIFDEHSPYAG
+615 HVLIFDEHGPYAG
-628 AILLLSGQVA
+628 ALLLLSGQVA
-638 FQHVLPFFKSSSFA
+638 FQHVLPFFKSSSFL
-652 RSETT
+652 RPETT

>member
-1 MILPQGIPSQR
+1 MILPQGAPVQY
-12 GSISAFAE
+12 GSVTTFTE
-20 RLMAEDPPRLYLPK
+20 RLVADIPPRLYLP
-34 DESRPNA
+34 DN
-41 GALVF
+41 GAQPDASPLTF
-46 RVGYRSEAERIA
+46 RVRYRSEAERIA

-63 RDLGQAVDASTDHAL
+63 RDLGPAVDASTDHAL

-84 YARQLGLI
+84 YARHLGLI
-92 KRLQA
+92 ERLQA

-102 RQGDYTP
+102 RRGDYTP

-124 EHLEDLNQASDPL
+124 EHLEDLNQASDPV
-137 VKDQAVIASWGQTGF
+137 VKDEAVIASWGQTGF
-152 AHYSGVSRTLDAAG
+152 AHYSGVSRTLEAAG
-166 DDTLSE
+166 EDTLSE
-172 VIEVLETV
+172 VMEVLETV

-193 RRGQALVLDADLTG
+193 RRGQAVALDVDLTG

-217 PGSGFGYMDGEIA
+217 EGAGFGYMDGEIA

-275 LGLHPRRRTERVQQ
+275 LGLHPRRRTEQVQQ
-289 RLQTLATHLAQLQ
+289 RLQTLATSQAQLQ
-302 ASLEAERAHQ
+302 AALDAERAHQ
-312 RDLFDTLQAARQ
+312 RDLFDALQAARQ
-324 EEARQQAEVERW
+324 EEGRQQAEVKRLS
-336 AAEFQAHGW
+336 AEFHARGW
-345 VERPHSKLAQARQRE
+345 VERPHSKLAQARQRV

-388 AEGQAQQTHLL
+388 AKGQAQQTQLL
-399 DWLAQLASDNATLLH
+399 DWLAQLESENATLLH

-421 VDAGFSPDDNLTW
+421 VDAGFSTDDNLTW

-451 TAKLCRQLPATVMWQ
+451 TAKLCRQLPTTVTWQ

-474 VYLPQQRIADC
+474 VYLPQQRIAEC

-492 LVRYHVPTGY
+492 LVRYHVPTGL
-502 LYSTLLYY
+502 LYTTLLYY

-550 RSPIGM
+550 RSLFGMPI
-556 QLQEQFGLFAANFV
+556 QEQFSLFAANFV

-615 RVLIFDEHSPYAG
+615 RVLIFDERGPYAG

-638 FQHVLPFFKSSSFA
+638 FQHVLPFCKSLDFL
-652 RSETT
+652 RPETT

>member
-1 MILPQGIPSQR
+1 V
-12 GSISAFAE
+12 SAFAE
-20 RLMAEDPPRLYLPK
+20 RLVADDPPRLYLPE
-34 DESRPNA
+34 DTSRPDA
-41 GALVF
+41 GTLTF
-46 RVGYRSEAERIA
+46 RVGYRREAERLA

-84 YARQLGLI
+84 YARHLGLI
-92 KRLQA
+92 ERLHG

-102 RQGDYTP
+102 RRGDYTP

-137 VKDQAVIASWGQTGF
+137 VKDQAVIASWGQPGF
-152 AHYSGVSRTLDAAG
+152 AHYSGVSRTLEAAG
-166 DDTLSE
+166 EDTLSE
-172 VIEVLETV
+172 VITVLETV

-188 VMALA
+188 VMALT
-193 RRGQALVLDADLTG
+193 RRGQALVLDVDLTG
-207 RKISSTSTTY
+207 RKVSSTSTTY
-217 PGSGFGYMDGEIA
+217 EGAGFGYMDGEIA
-230 NGFQAAIT
+230 NGFQAALT

-250 SSQRYSGPAQS
+250 SSQRYAGPAQS

-275 LGLHPRRRTERVQQ
+275 LGLHPRRRTELVQH
-289 RLQTLATHLAQLQ
+289 RLQSLAAHQAQLQ
-302 ASLEAERAHQ
+302 ASLDAERMRQ
-312 RDLFDTLQAARQ
+312 RDLFDALQAARQ
-324 EEARQQAEVERW
+324 EEARQQAEVERLS
-336 AAEFQAHGW
+336 AEFQARGW
-345 VERPHSKLAQARQRE
+345 VERPHSKLAQARQRV

-373 LRATAARL
+373 LRAAAARL

-388 AEGQAQQTHLL
+388 AESQAQQTRLL
-399 DWLAQLASDNATLLH
+399 DWLAQLDVENATLLH
-414 PLTCVLR
+414 PLPCVLR
-421 VDAGFSPDDNLTW
+421 VDAGFSTDDNLTW

-451 TAKLCRQLPATVMWQ
+451 TAKLCRQLPTTATWQ

-474 VYLPQQRIADC
+474 VYLPQQRIAEC

-510 GDRPPPPVLKDWF
+510 GDRPPPQVLKDWF

-550 RSPIGM
+550 RSPFGLL
-556 QLQEQFGLFAANFV
+556 LQEQFSLFAANFV

-585 HALKDALT
+585 HAVQEALH

-602 AHCRARLVHNVLG
+602 AHCRARLVHNALG

-628 AILLLSGQVA
+628 VFLLLSGQA
-638 FQHVLPFFKSSSFA
+638 TFQHVLPFFKSLSFA
-652 RSETT
+652 RTETT

>member
-1 MILPQGIPSQR
+1 VTT
-12 GSISAFAE
+12 FTE
-20 RLMAEDPPRLYLPK
+20 RLVADIPPRLYLP
-34 DESRPNA
+34 DN
-41 GALVF
+41 GAQPDASPLTF
-46 RVGYRSEAERIA
+46 RVRYRSEAERIA

-63 RDLGQAVDASTDHAL
+63 RDLGPAVDASTDHAL

-84 YARQLGLI
+84 YARHLGLI
-92 KRLQA
+92 ERLQA

-102 RQGDYTP
+102 RRGDYTP

-124 EHLEDLNQASDPL
+124 EHLEDLNQASDPV
-137 VKDQAVIASWGQTGF
+137 VKDEAVIASWGQTGF
-152 AHYSGVSRTLDAAG
+152 AHYSGVSRTLEAAG
-166 DDTLSE
+166 EDTLSE
-172 VIEVLETV
+172 VMEVLETV

-193 RRGQALVLDADLTG
+193 RRGQAVALDVDLTG

-217 PGSGFGYMDGEIA
+217 EGAGFGYMDGEIA

-275 LGLHPRRRTERVQQ
+275 LGLHPRRRTEQVQQ
-289 RLQTLATHLAQLQ
+289 RLQTLATSQAQLQ
-302 ASLEAERAHQ
+302 AALDAERAHQ
-312 RDLFDTLQAARQ
+312 RDLFDALQAARQ
-324 EEARQQAEVERW
+324 EEGRQQAEVKRLS
-336 AAEFQAHGW
+336 AEFHARGW
-345 VERPHSKLAQARQRE
+345 VERPHSKLAQARQRV
-360 VSAQKRQSRAGRD
+360 VSAHKRQSRAGRD

-388 AEGQAQQTHLL
+388 AKGQAQQTQLL
-399 DWLAQLASDNATLLH
+399 DWLAQLESENATLLH

-421 VDAGFSPDDNLTW
+421 VDAGFSTDDNLTW

-451 TAKLCRQLPATVMWQ
+451 TAKLCRQLPTTVTWQ

-474 VYLPQQRIADC
+474 VYLPQQRIAEC

-492 LVRYHVPTGY
+492 LVRYHVPTGL
-502 LYSTLLYY
+502 LYTTLLDY

-550 RSPIGM
+550 RSLFGMPI
-556 QLQEQFGLFAANFV
+556 QEQFSLFAANFV

-615 RVLIFDEHSPYAG
+615 RVLIFDERGPYAG

-638 FQHVLPFFKSSSFA
+638 FQHVLPFCKSLDFL
-652 RSETT
+652 RPETT

>member
-1 MILPQGIPSQR
+1 MILPQGAPVQH
-12 GSISAFAE
+12 GSVTTFTE
-20 RLMAEDPPRLYLPK
+20 RLVADIPPRLYLP
-34 DESRPNA
+34 EGGSRPDA
-41 GALVF
+41 GTLMF
-46 RVGYRSEAERIA
+46 RVGYRSEAARIA

-78 LVLLGE
+78 LVVLGE

-92 KRLQA
+92 ERLQG

-102 RQGDYTP
+102 RQGDYSP

-124 EHLEDLNQASDPL
+124 EHLEDLNQASMPL

-217 PGSGFGYMDGEIA
+217 QGAGFGYMDGEIA

-261 AECLQAAVQKMEQV
+261 AECLQTAVQKMEQV
-275 LGLHPRRRTERVQQ
+275 LGLHPRRRTGQVQQ
-289 RLQTLATHLAQLQ
+289 RLQTLATPQAQLQ
-302 ASLEAERAHQ
+302 ASLDAERAHQ
-312 RDLFDTLQAARQ
+312 CDLFDALQAARQ
-324 EEARQQAEVERW
+324 EEARQQAEVEQLSAKFKAR
-336 AAEFQAHGW
+336 GW
-345 VERPHSKLAQARQRE
+345 VERPHSQLAQARQR
-360 VSAQKRQSRAGRD
+360 VVRAQKRQTRAGRD

-399 DWLAQLASDNATLLH
+399 DWLAQLDSENATLLH

-421 VDAGFSPDDNLTW
+421 VDAGFSTDDNLTW

-439 YVVYTKAHNGQT
+439 YVVYTKAHNSQT
-451 TAKLCRQLPATVMWQ
+451 TAKLCRQLPATVTWQ

-474 VYLPQQRIADC
+474 VYLPQQRIAEC
-485 PYDLEAL
+485 PYGLEAL
-492 LVRYHVPTGY
+492 VVRYHVPTGL
-502 LYSTLLYY
+502 LYTTLLYY

-550 RSPIGM
+550 RSPFGM
-556 QLQEQFGLFAANFV
+556 LIQEQFSLFAANFV

-585 HALKDALT
+585 QALKDALT

-602 AHCRARLVHNVLG
+602 AHCRARLVHTAVG

-628 AILLLSGQVA
+628 VFLLLSGQA
-638 FQHVLPFFKSSSFA
+638 TFQHVLPFFKTLSFA